1 MEFYKFISDNGISNF
16 EDLKSLLS
24 VEPYFIKV
32 KEDNVLTNLA
42 LLHNEVGKSDF
53 NNKIVRICNGIII
66 EKSTLKIVCYTLEKC
81 EEDNKV
87 SAELDFE
94 NDIYIQNC
102 VEGALI
108 RLFNYNNE
116 WVVSTKK
123 CINSSNSK
131 WISQKSFFQLFL
143 EAFPSFTNDKLETL
157 NKNYCY
163 SFILSHPE
171 NDIINKRSPPLL
183 YHILTRDMNTLA
195 EINVDIHLPKLSTCL
210 TTRDDFGSLEKMYE
224 YYRVDKN
231 MGCEGFMLIDSKG
244 RRHKIIKDLTK
255 YIRNLWGNNNNRFFR
270 YLELRKDLN
279 LLNEY
284 LFYFGYDKPLF
295 LNYEGVVSQ
304 LAHSIFGVY
313 MNKFIMKTS
322 NDVPFFYKKII
333 YNIHGDFLKT
343 REQITPYKILYFL
356 GLLDPKQIC
365 YMLNNL
371 NKVENTNNVPM
382 EL

>member
-24 VEPYFIKV
+24 IEPYFIKV

-53 NNKIVRICNGIII
+53 SNKIVRICNGIII

-81 EEDNKV
+81 EEDDKV
-87 SAELDFE
+87 SGELDFE
-94 NDIYIQNC
+94 NDIYTQNC
-102 VEGALI
+102 VEGALM

-131 WISQKSFFQLFL
+131 WISPKSFFQLFL
-143 EAFPSFTNDKLETL
+143 EAFPSFMNEKLDEL

-171 NDIINKRSPPLL
+171 NNIMNKGTPPLL
-183 YHILTRDMNTLA
+183 YHILTRDMNTLD
-195 EINVDIHLPKLSTCL
+195 EVRVDIQIPTLNTCL
-210 TTRDDFGSLEKMYE
+210 TTKDDFGSLEKMYD
-224 YYRVDKN
+224 YYKVDKN
-231 MGCEGFMLIDSKG
+231 MSCEGFMLIDSKG
-244 RRHKIIKDLTK
+244 RRHKILKDLTK

-284 LFYFGYDKPLF
+284 LFYFAYDKPLF
-295 LNYEGVVSQ
+295 MHYEGIVSQ
-304 LAHSIFGVY
+304 LANNIFGVY
-313 MNKFIMKTS
+313 MNKFIKKTS

-343 REQITPYKILYFL
+343 REQITLYKILYFL

-371 NKVENTNNVPM
+371 NKSEEANNVPM

>member
-24 VEPYFIKV
+24 IEPYFIKV

-66 EKSTLKIVCYTLEKC
+66 DKSTLKIVCYTLEKC
-81 EEDNKV
+81 EEDDKV
-87 SAELDFE
+87 SGELDFE
-94 NDIYIQNC
+94 NDIYTQNC
-102 VEGALI
+102 VEGALM

-116 WVVSTKK
+116 WIVSTKK

-131 WISQKSFFQLFL
+131 WISPKSFFQLFL
-143 EAFPSFTNDKLETL
+143 EAFPSFMNEKLDEL

-171 NDIINKRSPPLL
+171 NNIMNKGAPPLL
-183 YHILTRDMNTLA
+183 YHILTRDMNTLD
-195 EINVDIHLPKLSTCL
+195 EVRVDIQIPTLNTCL
-210 TTRDDFGSLEKMYE
+210 TTKDDFGSLEKMYD
-224 YYRVDKN
+224 YYKVDKN
-231 MGCEGFMLIDSKG
+231 MSCEGFMLIDSKG
-244 RRHKIIKDLTK
+244 RRHKILKDLTK

-284 LFYFGYDKPLF
+284 LFYFAYDKPLF
-295 LNYEGVVSQ
+295 MNYECIVSQ
-304 LAHSIFGVY
+304 LAHNIFGVY
-313 MNKFIMKTS
+313 MNKFIKKTS

-371 NKVENTNNVPM
+371 NKSEEANNVPM

>member
-1 MEFYKFISDNGISNF
+1 
-16 EDLKSLLS
+16 
-24 VEPYFIKV
+24 
-32 KEDNVLTNLA
+32 
-42 LLHNEVGKSDF
+42 
-53 NNKIVRICNGIII
+53 
-66 EKSTLKIVCYTLEKC
+66 
-81 EEDNKV
+81 
-87 SAELDFE
+87 
-94 NDIYIQNC
+94 

-116 WVVSTKK
+116 WIVATKK

-131 WISQKSFFQLFL
+131 WISPKSFFQLFL
-143 EAFPSFTNDKLETL
+143 EAFPSFTNEKLDEL

-171 NDIINKRSPPLL
+171 NNIMNKGGSPLL
-183 YHILTRDMNTLA
+183 YHILTRDMNTLD
-195 EINVDIHLPKLSTCL
+195 EVNVDIHFPKLSTCL
-210 TTRDDFGSLEKMYE
+210 TTKDDFGSLEKMYD
-224 YYRVDKN
+224 YYKVDKN
-231 MGCEGFMLIDSKG
+231 MSYEGFMLIDSNGK
-244 RRHKIIKDLTK
+244 RHKIIKDLTK
-255 YIRNLWGNNNNRFFR
+255 HIRNLWGNNNNRFFR

-295 LNYEGVVSQ
+295 MEHESIICK
-304 LAHSIFGVY
+304 LANNIFEVY
-313 MNKFIMKTS
+313 MNKFVKKTG

-365 YMLNNL
+365 FMLNNL
-371 NKVENTNNVPM
+371 NKPENASNVPM